1 MSTTVVLGAQWGDEG
16 KGKVTDFFASTA
28 DYVVRFQGGNNAGHT
43 IVVGEDKIALSLTP
57 SGVLYPSCTPV
68 IGSGCVVDLG
78 FLKQELEMLNKKNI
92 NTEKLVISPNAHLVM
107 PYHKLLDELIEESLG
122 ENKIGTT
129 KKGIGPCYADKIQ
142 RKGIRVQDLLDKNI
156 FVEKVKNNIEETN
169 LTLTKIYNQ
178 APLVAD
184 KIIEEFNDYIEM
196 VSSHVADTSL
206 LIANAINDNKT
217 ILFEGAQGTL
227 LDIDHGT
234 YPFVT
239 SSNTSSGNAATGSG
253 IGPKNLD
260 KIVGVTKAYISRVGS
275 GPFLTEQENEIGD
288 YLIEKGAEF
297 GVVTGR
303 RRRCGWLD
311 LISLKYS
318 VRVNSLTELFITKLD
333 VLSGLEELK
342 LCVGYENENEVIND
356 YPYDQNILNTA
367 EPVYEI
373 LDGWTEDITSVNKF
387 DDLPENAKKY
397 INAIEDFIEVPITFI
412 SVGPER
418 NQNIVITDDWKIP
431 IPRNWKNLEWSK

>member
-43 IVVGEDKIALSLTP
+43 IVVGENKIALSLTP
-57 SGVLYPSCTPV
+57 SGVLYPNCTPV
-68 IGSGCVVDLG
+68 IGSGCVVDIG

-92 NTEKLVISPNAHLVM
+92 NTDKLVISANAHVVM

-142 RKGIRVQDLLDKNI
+142 RKGIRIQDLLDETNFEIKVRKNI
-156 FVEKVKNNIEETN
+156 EDVN
-169 LTLTKIYNQ
+169 LTLTKIYDHP
-178 APLVAD
+178 PLVVD
-184 KIIEEFNDYIEM
+184 DILDEFSTYKDIVTN
-196 VSSHVADTSL
+196 HVADASL
-206 LIANAINDNKT
+206 LIANAIKNKKT

-239 SSNTSSGNAATGSG
+239 SSNTSSGNAAIGSG
-253 IGPKNLD
+253 VGPKNID
-260 KIVGVTKAYISRVGS
+260 RIVGVTKAYISRVGS
-275 GPFLTEQENEIGD
+275 GPFLTEQKNEIGD
-288 YLIEKGAEF
+288 FLIEKGAEF

-342 LCVGYENENEVIND
+342 LCVGYKDNDEVITD
-356 YPYDQNILNTA
+356 YPFNQNILNTA
-367 EPVYEI
+367 EPVYETF
-373 LDGWTEDITSVNKF
+373 DGWTDDISTVKSF
-387 DDLPENAKKY
+387 EDLPNNAQSY
-397 INAIEDFIEVPITFI
+397 IKAIEAFIEVPITFI

-418 NQNIVITDDWKIP
+418 TENIII
-431 IPRNWKNLEWSK
+431 

>member
-16 KGKVTDFFASTA
+16 KGKVTDFFASSA
-28 DYVVRFQGGNNAGHT
+28 DFVVRFQGGNNAGHT
-43 IVVGEDKIALSLTP
+43 IVVGDEKLALSLTP
-57 SGVLYPSCTPV
+57 SGVLYPDCVPV
-68 IGSGCVVDLG
+68 IGSGCVIDLG
-78 FLKQELEMLNKKNI
+78 FLKKELEMLNERNV
-92 NTEKLVISPNAHLVM
+92 NTEKLAISPNAHVVM

-142 RKGIRVQDLLDKNI
+142 RRGIRVQDLLNKDLFEK
-156 FVEKVKNNIEETN
+156 KVKANVEETN

-178 APLVAD
+178 PPLVAEE
-184 KIIEEFNDYIEM
+184 IINEFNDYKDI
-196 VSSHVADTSL
+196 VSNHVVDTSL
-206 LIANAINDNKT
+206 LIDNAIKDQKS

-239 SSNTSSGNAATGSG
+239 SSNTSSGNAAIGSG
-253 IGPKNLD
+253 VGPKNID
-260 KIVGVTKAYISRVGS
+260 RIVGVTKAYISRVGG
-275 GPFLTEQENEIGD
+275 GPFVTEQKNEIGD

-311 LISLKYS
+311 LVSLKYS
-318 VRVNSLTELFITKLD
+318 VRINSLTELFITKLD
-333 VLSGLEELK
+333 VLSGLEELQ
-342 LCVGYENENEVIND
+342 LCIGYNTENKVITD
-356 YPYDQNILNTA
+356 YPYELATLDSA
-367 EPVYEI
+367 EPVYETFG
-373 LDGWTEDITSVNKF
+373 GWSDDISSIKNYE
-387 DDLPENAKKY
+387 DLPENAKTYLK
-397 INAIEDFIEVPITFI
+397 AIEDFIEVPITFI

-418 NQNIVITDDWKIP
+418 TENIII
-431 IPRNWKNLEWSK
+431 

>member
-43 IVVGEDKIALSLTP
+43 IVVGEDKLALSLTP
-57 SGVLYPSCTPV
+57 SGVLYPECTPV
-68 IGSGCVVDLG
+68 IGSGCVIDLG
-78 FLKQELEMLNKKNI
+78 FLKQELEMLKEKNI
-92 NTEKLVISPNAHLVM
+92 NTEKLVISPNAHVIM

-142 RKGIRVQDLLDKNI
+142 RKGIRIQDLFNKNN
-156 FVEKVKNNIEETN
+156 FSEKVTKNIEEVN

-178 APLVAD
+178 PPLIAD
-184 KIIEEFNDYIEM
+184 EIINEFDAYVDT
-196 VSSHVADTSL
+196 VSEHVADTSL
-206 LIANAINDNKT
+206 LIANAIKNNKS

-239 SSNTSSGNAATGSG
+239 SSNTSSGNAAIGSG
-253 IGPKNLD
+253 VGPKNLD
-260 KIVGVTKAYISRVGS
+260 RIVGVTKAYISRVGS

-342 LCVGYENENEVIND
+342 LCVGYKNSNEVLTD

-367 EPVYEI
+367 EPIYET
-373 LDGWTEDITSVNKF
+373 LDGWTDDISSIKNF
-387 DDLPENAKKY
+387 EDLPKNAQIY
-397 INAIEDFIEVPITFI
+397 IKAIEDFIEVPITFI

-418 NQNIVITDDWKIP
+418 TENIII
-431 IPRNWKNLEWSK
+431 

>member
-16 KGKVTDFFASTA
+16 KGKVTDFFASSA
-28 DYVVRFQGGNNAGHT
+28 DLVVRFQGGNNAGHT

-57 SGVLYPSCTPV
+57 SGVLYPNCVPV

-78 FLKQELEMLNKKNI
+78 FLKKELKMLNEKNI
-92 NTEKLVISPNAHLVM
+92 STEKLALSANAHVIM
-107 PYHKLLDELIEESLG
+107 PYHKILDELIEESLG
-122 ENKIGTT
+122 DKKIGTT

-142 RKGIRVQDLLDKNI
+142 RYGIRVQDLLDDSV
-156 FVEKVKNNIEETN
+156 FAEKLNSNLNEKNN
-169 LTLTKIYNQ
+169 LLTKIYNHD
-178 APLVAD
+178 PLSAD
-184 KIIEEFNDYIEM
+184 EIIEEFSEYKEM
-196 VSSHVADTSL
+196 VQQHISDTSL
-206 LIANAINDNKT
+206 LVSNAIKENKS

-239 SSNTSSGNAATGSG
+239 SSNTSAANAATGSG
-253 IGPKNLD
+253 IGPLNLD
-260 KIVGVTKAYISRVGS
+260 RIVGVTKAYISRVGS
-275 GPFLTEQENEIGD
+275 GPFITEQENEIGD

-318 VRVNSLTELFITKLD
+318 VRVNSLSELFITKLD
-333 VLSGLEELK
+333 VLSGLEEIQLG
-342 LCVGYENENEVIND
+342 VGYKYNDEILTD
-356 YPYDQNILNTA
+356 YPYDQKVAYEA
-367 EPVYEI
+367 EPIYETMQ
-373 LDGWTEDITSVNKF
+373 GWDEDITGVDKF
-387 DDLPENAKKY
+387 EDLPSNAQKY
-397 INAIEDFIEVPITFI
+397 IKAIEDFIGVPITFI

-418 NQNIVITDDWKIP
+418 NQNIIISND
-431 IPRNWKNLEWSK
+431 

>member
-16 KGKVTDFFASTA
+16 KGKVTDFFASSA
-28 DYVVRFQGGNNAGHT
+28 DFVVRFQGGNNAGHT
-43 IVVGEDKIALSLTP
+43 IVVGDEKLALSLTP
-57 SGVLYPSCTPV
+57 SGVLYPDCVPV
-68 IGSGCVVDLG
+68 IGSGCVIDLG
-78 FLKQELEMLNKKNI
+78 FLKKELEMLNERNV
-92 NTEKLVISPNAHLVM
+92 NTEKLAISPNAHVVM

-142 RKGIRVQDLLDKNI
+142 RRGIRVQDLLNKDLFEK
-156 FVEKVKNNIEETN
+156 KVKANVEETN

-178 APLVAD
+178 PPLVAEE
-184 KIIEEFNDYIEM
+184 IINEFNDYKDM
-196 VSSHVADTSL
+196 VSNHVVDTSL
-206 LIANAINDNKT
+206 LIDNAIKDQKS

-239 SSNTSSGNAATGSG
+239 SSNTSSGNAAIGSG
-253 IGPKNLD
+253 VGPKNID
-260 KIVGVTKAYISRVGS
+260 RIVGVTKAYISRVGS
-275 GPFLTEQENEIGD
+275 GPFVTEQKNEIGD

-311 LISLKYS
+311 LVSLKYS

-333 VLSGLEELK
+333 VLSGLEELQ
-342 LCVGYENENEVIND
+342 LCIGYNTENKVITD
-356 YPYDQNILNTA
+356 YPYELTTLDST
-367 EPVYEI
+367 EPVYETFG
-373 LDGWTEDITSVNKF
+373 GWSDDISSIKNYE
-387 DDLPENAKKY
+387 DLPENAKTYLK
-397 INAIEDFIEVPITFI
+397 AIEDFIEVPITFI

-418 NQNIVITDDWKIP
+418 TENIII
-431 IPRNWKNLEWSK
+431 

>member
-16 KGKVTDFFASTA
+16 KGKVTDFFASSA
-28 DYVVRFQGGNNAGHT
+28 DFVVRFQGGNNAGHT
-43 IVVGEDKIALSLTP
+43 IVVGDEKLALSLTP
-57 SGVLYPSCTPV
+57 SGVLYPNCIPV
-68 IGSGCVVDLG
+68 IGSGCVIDLG
-78 FLKQELEMLNKKNI
+78 FLKEELEMLNERNV
-92 NTEKLVISPNAHLVM
+92 NTEKLAISPNAHVVM

-142 RKGIRVQDLLDKNI
+142 RRGIRVQDLLNQDLFEK
-156 FVEKVKNNIEETN
+156 KVKANIKETN
-169 LTLTKIYNQ
+169 LTLTKIYNKP
-178 APLVAD
+178 PLVAEE
-184 KIIEEFNDYIEM
+184 IINEFKSYTDM
-196 VSSHVADTSL
+196 VTNHITDTSL
-206 LIANAINDNKT
+206 LIDKAIKNGKS

-239 SSNTSSGNAATGSG
+239 SSNTSSGNAAVGSG
-253 IGPKNLD
+253 VGPKNID
-260 KIVGVTKAYISRVGS
+260 RIVGVTKAYISRVGS
-275 GPFLTEQENEIGD
+275 GPFVTEQKNEIGD

-333 VLSGLEELK
+333 VLSGLDELK
-342 LCVGYENENEVIND
+342 LCIGYNTENKVITD
-356 YPYDQNILNTA
+356 YPYELTTLESA
-367 EPVYEI
+367 EPVYKTF
-373 LDGWTEDITSVNKF
+373 DGWSDDISSVKNY
-387 DDLPENAKKY
+387 DDLPENAKTYLK
-397 INAIEDFIEVPITFI
+397 AIEDFIAVPITFI

-418 NQNIVITDDWKIP
+418 TENIII
-431 IPRNWKNLEWSK
+431 

>member
-43 IVVGEDKIALSLTP
+43 IVVGENKIALSLTP
-57 SGVLYPSCTPV
+57 SGVLYPNCTPV
-68 IGSGCVVDLG
+68 IGSGCVVDIR
-78 FLKQELEMLNKKNI
+78 FLKQELEMLNEKNI
-92 NTEKLVISPNAHLVM
+92 NTDKLVISANAHVVM

-142 RKGIRVQDLLDKNI
+142 RKGIRIQDLLDETNFEIKVRKNI
-156 FVEKVKNNIEETN
+156 EDVN
-169 LTLTKIYNQ
+169 LTLTKIYDHS
-178 APLVAD
+178 PLVVD
-184 KIIEEFNDYIEM
+184 DILDEFSTYKDIATN
-196 VSSHVADTSL
+196 HVADASL
-206 LIANAINDNKT
+206 LIANAIKNKQT

-239 SSNTSSGNAATGSG
+239 SSNTSSGNAAIGSG
-253 IGPKNLD
+253 VGPKNID
-260 KIVGVTKAYISRVGS
+260 RIVGVTKAYISRVGS
-275 GPFLTEQENEIGD
+275 GPFLTEQKNEIGD
-288 YLIEKGAEF
+288 FLIEKGAEF

-342 LCVGYENENEVIND
+342 LCVGYKDNDEVITD
-356 YPYDQNILNTA
+356 YPFNQNVLNTA
-367 EPVYEI
+367 EPVYETF
-373 LDGWTEDITSVNKF
+373 DGWTDDISTVKSF
-387 DDLPENAKKY
+387 EDLPNNAQSY
-397 INAIEDFIEVPITFI
+397 IKAIEAFIEVPITFI

-418 NQNIVITDDWKIP
+418 TENIII
-431 IPRNWKNLEWSK
+431 

>member
-1 MSTTVVLGAQWGDEG
+1 LSTTVVLGAQWGDEG

-28 DYVVRFQGGNNAGHT
+28 DFVVRFQGGNNAGHT

-57 SGVLYPSCTPV
+57 SGVLYPDCVPV
-68 IGSGCVVDLG
+68 IGSGCVIDLG
-78 FLKQELEMLNKKNI
+78 FLKQELKMLKEKNI
-92 NTEKLVISPNAHLVM
+92 DTEKLAISPNAHLIM

-122 ENKIGTT
+122 KNKIGTT

-142 RKGIRVQDLLDKNI
+142 RRGIRVQDLLDQEVFEK
-156 FVEKVKNNIEETN
+156 KVKSNIEETN
-169 LTLTKIYNQ
+169 LTLTKIYERP
-178 APLVAD
+178 PLVAEE
-184 KIIEEFNDYIEM
+184 IIEEFNGYKDI
-196 VSSHVADTSL
+196 VNNHIKDTSL
-206 LIANAINDNKT
+206 LIENAIKENKT

-239 SSNTSSGNAATGSG
+239 SSNTSAGNAATGSG
-253 IGPKNLD
+253 VGPKNID
-260 KIVGVTKAYISRVGS
+260 RIVGVTKAYISRVGS
-275 GPFLTEQENEIGD
+275 GPFITEQKNEIGD

-333 VLSGLEELK
+333 VLSGLEEIN
-342 LCVGYENENEVIND
+342 LCIGYKYENELFTD
-356 YPYDQNILNTA
+356 YPYKESIHYKA
-367 EPVYEI
+367 EPVYQAF
-373 LDGWTEDITSVNKF
+373 DGWTEDISSVKNF
-387 DDLPENAKKY
+387 EDLPKNAQTY
-397 INAIEDFIEVPITFI
+397 IKAIEDFIEVPITFI

-418 NQNIVITDDWKIP
+418 TENIII
-431 IPRNWKNLEWSK
+431 

>member
-1 MSTTVVLGAQWGDEG
+1 MTTTVVLGAQWGDEG
-16 KGKVTDFFASTA
+16 KGKVTDFFASSA

-43 IVVGEDKIALSLTP
+43 IVVGDEKLALSLTP
-57 SGVLYPSCTPV
+57 SGVLYPDCVPV
-68 IGSGCVVDLG
+68 IGSGCVIDLG
-78 FLKQELEMLNKKNI
+78 FLKEELEMLNSKNVSTKK
-92 NTEKLVISPNAHLVM
+92 LAISANAHVIM

-122 ENKIGTT
+122 DKKIGTT

-142 RKGIRVQDLLDKNI
+142 RSGIRIQDLLDDEV
-156 FVEKVKNNIEETN
+156 FAEKVKINIEEKN
-169 LTLTKIYNQ
+169 QLLTKIYGRD
-178 APLVAD
+178 ALDPYE
-184 KIIEEFNDYIEM
+184 IINEFKAYKEIINNHIK
-196 VSSHVADTSL
+196 DTSL
-206 LIANAINDNKT
+206 MISNAIKQNKN

-239 SSNTSSGNAATGSG
+239 SSNTSSANAAIGSG
-253 IGPKNLD
+253 VGPLNLN

-275 GPFLTEQENEIGD
+275 GPFITEQKNDIGD

-333 VLSGLEELK
+333 VLSGLDEIK
-342 LCVGYENENEVIND
+342 LGVGYKNGDEVITD
-356 YPYDQNILNTA
+356 YPYQQDIFYNA
-367 EPVYEI
+367 EPVYETFE
-373 LDGWTEDITSVNKF
+373 GWSEDITSIKNF
-387 DDLPENAKKY
+387 DALPENAKKY
-397 INAIEDFIEVPITFI
+397 INAIEKFIEIPITFI

-418 NQNIVITDDWKIP
+418 NQNIVINND
-431 IPRNWKNLEWSK
+431 

>member
-1 MSTTVVLGAQWGDEG
+1 MTTTVVLGAQWGDEG
-16 KGKVTDFFASTA
+16 KGKVTDFFASSA

-43 IVVGEDKIALSLTP
+43 IVVGDEKLALSLTP
-57 SGVLYPSCTPV
+57 SGVLSPDCVPV
-68 IGSGCVVDLG
+68 IGSGCVIDLG
-78 FLKQELEMLNKKNI
+78 FLKEELEMLNSKNVSTKK
-92 NTEKLVISPNAHLVM
+92 LAISANAHVIM

-122 ENKIGTT
+122 DKKIGTT

-142 RKGIRVQDLLDKNI
+142 RSGIRIQDLLDDEV
-156 FVEKVKNNIEETN
+156 FAEKVKINIEEKN
-169 LTLTKIYNQ
+169 QLLTKIYGRD
-178 APLVAD
+178 ALDPYE
-184 KIIEEFNDYIEM
+184 IINEFKAYKEIINNHIK
-196 VSSHVADTSL
+196 DTSL
-206 LIANAINDNKT
+206 MISNAIKQDKN

-239 SSNTSSGNAATGSG
+239 SSNTSSANAAIGSG
-253 IGPKNLD
+253 VGPLNLN

-275 GPFLTEQENEIGD
+275 GPFITEQKNDIGD

-333 VLSGLEELK
+333 VLSGLEEIK
-342 LCVGYENENEVIND
+342 LGVGYKNGDEVITD
-356 YPYDQNILNTA
+356 YPYQQDVFYNA
-367 EPVYEI
+367 EPVYETFE
-373 LDGWTEDITSVNKF
+373 GWSEDITSVKNF
-387 DDLPENAKKY
+387 DALPENAKKY
-397 INAIEDFIEVPITFI
+397 INAIEKFIEIPITFI

-418 NQNIVITDDWKIP
+418 NQNIVINND
-431 IPRNWKNLEWSK
+431 

>member
-16 KGKVTDFFASTA
+16 KGKVTDFFASSA
-28 DYVVRFQGGNNAGHT
+28 DLVVRFQGGNNAGHT

-57 SGVLYPSCTPV
+57 SGVLYPNCIPV

-78 FLKQELEMLNKKNI
+78 FLKKELEMLNEKNI
-92 NTEKLVISPNAHLVM
+92 STKNLALSANAHVIM
-107 PYHKLLDELIEESLG
+107 PYHKILDELIEESLG
-122 ENKIGTT
+122 DKKIGTT

-142 RKGIRVQDLLDKNI
+142 RYGIRVQDLLDDSVFAEKLNSNLDEKN
-156 FVEKVKNNIEETN
+156 K
-169 LTLTKIYNQ
+169 LLTKIYNHE
-178 APLVAD
+178 PLSPD
-184 KIIEEFNDYIEM
+184 EIIEEFSEYKEM
-196 VSSHVADTSL
+196 VQQHISDTSL
-206 LIANAINDNKT
+206 LVSNAIKENKS

-239 SSNTSSGNAATGSG
+239 SSNTSAANAATGSG
-253 IGPKNLD
+253 IGPLNLNRV
-260 KIVGVTKAYISRVGS
+260 VGVTKAYISRVGS
-275 GPFLTEQENEIGD
+275 GPFITEQENEIGD

-318 VRVNSLTELFITKLD
+318 VRVNSLSELFITKLD
-333 VLSGLEELK
+333 VLSGLEEIQLG
-342 LCVGYENENEVIND
+342 VGYKYNDEILTD
-356 YPYDQNILNTA
+356 YPYDQKVAYEA
-367 EPVYEI
+367 EPIYETMQ
-373 LDGWTEDITSVNKF
+373 GWDEDITSIDKF
-387 DDLPENAKKY
+387 EDLPSNAQKY
-397 INAIEDFIEVPITFI
+397 IKAIEDFIGVPITFI

-418 NQNIVITDDWKIP
+418 NQNIIISND
-431 IPRNWKNLEWSK
+431 

>member
-1 MSTTVVLGAQWGDEG
+1 LSTTVVLGAQWGDEG

-43 IVVGEDKIALSLTP
+43 IVVGQDKIALSLTP

-206 LIANAINDNKT
+206 LIANAIKDNKT

-418 NQNIVITDDWKIP
+418 NQNIVITDD
-431 IPRNWKNLEWSK
+431 

>member
-43 IVVGEDKIALSLTP
+43 IVVGENKIALSLTP
-57 SGVLYPSCTPV
+57 SGVLYPNCTPV
-68 IGSGCVVDLG
+68 IGSGCVVDVG
-78 FLKQELEMLNKKNI
+78 FLKQELEMLNEKNI
-92 NTEKLVISPNAHLVM
+92 NTDKLVISANAHVVM

-142 RKGIRVQDLLDKNI
+142 RKGIRIQDLLDETNFEIKVRKNI
-156 FVEKVKNNIEETN
+156 EDVN
-169 LTLTKIYNQ
+169 LTLTKIYDHS
-178 APLVAD
+178 PLVVD
-184 KIIEEFNDYIEM
+184 DILDEFSTYKDIVTN
-196 VSSHVADTSL
+196 HVADTSL
-206 LIANAINDNKT
+206 LIANAIKNKKT

-239 SSNTSSGNAATGSG
+239 SSNTSSGNAAIGSG
-253 IGPKNLD
+253 VGPKNID
-260 KIVGVTKAYISRVGS
+260 RIVGVTKAYISRVGS
-275 GPFLTEQENEIGD
+275 GPFLTEQKNEIGD
-288 YLIEKGAEF
+288 FLIEKGAEF

-342 LCVGYENENEVIND
+342 LCVGYKYNDEVITD
-356 YPYDQNILNTA
+356 YPFNQNVLNTA
-367 EPVYEI
+367 EPVYETF
-373 LDGWTEDITSVNKF
+373 DGWTDDISTVKSF
-387 DDLPENAKKY
+387 EDLPNNAQSY
-397 INAIEDFIEVPITFI
+397 IKAIEAFIEVPITFI

-418 NQNIVITDDWKIP
+418 TENIII
-431 IPRNWKNLEWSK
+431 

>member
-43 IVVGEDKIALSLTP
+43 IVVGKDKLALSLTP
-57 SGVLYPSCTPV
+57 SGVLYPECTPV
-68 IGSGCVVDLG
+68 IGSGCVIDLG
-78 FLKQELEMLNKKNI
+78 FLKQELEMLKEKNI
-92 NTEKLVISPNAHLVM
+92 STEKLVISPNAHVIM

-142 RKGIRVQDLLDKNI
+142 RKGIRVQDLLDKNN
-156 FVEKVKNNIEETN
+156 FSEKVKKNIEEVN

-178 APLVAD
+178 PPLIAEE
-184 KIIEEFNDYIEM
+184 IINEFDAYVDT
-196 VSSHVADTSL
+196 VSEHVADTSL
-206 LIANAINDNKT
+206 LIANAIKNNKS

-239 SSNTSSGNAATGSG
+239 SSNTSSGNAAIGSG
-253 IGPKNLD
+253 VGPKNLD
-260 KIVGVTKAYISRVGS
+260 RIVGVTKAYISRVGS

-342 LCVGYENENEVIND
+342 LCVGYKNSKEVLTD

-367 EPVYEI
+367 EPIYET
-373 LDGWTEDITSVNKF
+373 LDGWTDDISSIKNF
-387 DDLPENAKKY
+387 EDLPKNAQIY
-397 INAIEDFIEVPITFI
+397 IKAIEDFIEVPITFI

-418 NQNIVITDDWKIP
+418 TENIII
-431 IPRNWKNLEWSK
+431 

>member
-1 MSTTVVLGAQWGDEG
+1 MTTTVVLGAQWGDEG

-28 DYVVRFQGGNNAGHT
+28 DFVVRFQGGNNAGHT
-43 IVVGEDKIALSLTP
+43 IVVGEDQIALSLTP
-57 SGVLYPSCTPV
+57 SGVLYPDCVPV
-68 IGSGCVVDLG
+68 IGSGCVIDLG
-78 FLKQELEMLNKKNI
+78 FLKQELKMLKEKNI
-92 NTEKLVISPNAHLVM
+92 DTEKLAISPNAHLIM

-122 ENKIGTT
+122 KNKIGTT

-142 RKGIRVQDLLDKNI
+142 RRGIRVQDLLDQEVFEK
-156 FVEKVKNNIEETN
+156 KVKSNIEETN
-169 LTLTKIYNQ
+169 LTLTKIYERP
-178 APLVAD
+178 PLVAEE
-184 KIIEEFNDYIEM
+184 IIEEFNGYKDI
-196 VSSHVADTSL
+196 VNNHIKDTSL
-206 LIANAINDNKT
+206 LIENAIKENKT

-239 SSNTSSGNAATGSG
+239 SSNTSAGNAATGSG
-253 IGPKNLD
+253 VGPKNID
-260 KIVGVTKAYISRVGS
+260 RIVGVTKAYISRVGS
-275 GPFLTEQENEIGD
+275 GPFITEQKNEIGD

-333 VLSGLEELK
+333 VLSGLEEIN
-342 LCVGYENENEVIND
+342 LCIGYKYENELFTD
-356 YPYDQNILNTA
+356 YPYKESIHYKA
-367 EPVYEI
+367 EPVYQAF
-373 LDGWTEDITSVNKF
+373 DGWTEDISSVKNF
-387 DDLPENAKKY
+387 EDLPKNAQTY
-397 INAIEDFIEVPITFI
+397 IKAIEDFIEVPITFI

-418 NQNIVITDDWKIP
+418 TENIVI
-431 IPRNWKNLEWSK
+431 

>member
-43 IVVGEDKIALSLTP
+43 IVVGQDKIALSLTP

-156 FVEKVKNNIEETN
+156 FAQKVKNNIEETN

-184 KIIEEFNDYIEM
+184 EIIKEFNDYIEM
-196 VSSHVADTSL
+196 VSNHVADTSL
-206 LIANAINDNKT
+206 LIANAIKDNKT

-318 VRVNSLTELFITKLD
+318 VRINSLTELFITKLD

-342 LCVGYENENEVIND
+342 LCVGYESENGVTTD

-373 LDGWTEDITSVNKF
+373 LDGWTEDITSVKKF

-418 NQNIVITDDWKIP
+418 NQNIVITDD
-431 IPRNWKNLEWSK
+431 

>member
-16 KGKVTDFFASTA
+16 KGKVTDFFASSA
-28 DYVVRFQGGNNAGHT
+28 DLVVRFQGGNNAGHT

-57 SGVLYPSCTPV
+57 SGVLYPNCVPV

-78 FLKQELEMLNKKNI
+78 FLKKELEMLNEKNI
-92 NTEKLVISPNAHLVM
+92 STKNLALSANAHVIM
-107 PYHKLLDELIEESLG
+107 PYHKILDELIEESLG
-122 ENKIGTT
+122 DKKIGTT

-142 RKGIRVQDLLDKNI
+142 RYGIRVQDLLDDSV
-156 FVEKVKNNIEETN
+156 FAEKLNSNLNEKNN
-169 LTLTKIYNQ
+169 LLTKIYNHD
-178 APLVAD
+178 PLSAD
-184 KIIEEFNDYIEM
+184 EIIEEFSDYKEM
-196 VSSHVADTSL
+196 VQQHISDTSL
-206 LIANAINDNKT
+206 LVSNAIKENKS

-239 SSNTSSGNAATGSG
+239 SSNTSAANAATGSG
-253 IGPKNLD
+253 IGPLNLD
-260 KIVGVTKAYISRVGS
+260 RVVGVTKAYISRVGS
-275 GPFLTEQENEIGD
+275 GPFITEQENEIGD

-318 VRVNSLTELFITKLD
+318 VRVNSLSELFITKLD
-333 VLSGLEELK
+333 VLSGLEEIQLG
-342 LCVGYENENEVIND
+342 VGYKYNDEILTD
-356 YPYDQNILNTA
+356 YPYDQKVAYEA
-367 EPVYEI
+367 EPIYETMQ
-373 LDGWTEDITSVNKF
+373 GWDEDITSVDKF
-387 DDLPENAKKY
+387 EDLPSNAQKY
-397 INAIEDFIEVPITFI
+397 IKAIEDFIGVPITFI

-418 NQNIVITDDWKIP
+418 NQNIIISND
-431 IPRNWKNLEWSK
+431 

>member
-43 IVVGEDKIALSLTP
+43 IVVGENKIALSLTP
-57 SGVLYPSCTPV
+57 SGVLYPNCTPV
-68 IGSGCVVDLG
+68 IGSGCVVDIG
-78 FLKQELEMLNKKNI
+78 FLKQELEMLNEKNI
-92 NTEKLVISPNAHLVM
+92 NTDKLVISANAHVVM

-142 RKGIRVQDLLDKNI
+142 RKGIRIQDLLDETNFEIKVRKNI
-156 FVEKVKNNIEETN
+156 EDVN
-169 LTLTKIYNQ
+169 LTLTKIYDHP
-178 APLVAD
+178 PLAVD
-184 KIIEEFNDYIEM
+184 DILDEFSTYKDIVTN
-196 VSSHVADTSL
+196 HVADASL
-206 LIANAINDNKT
+206 LIANAIKNKKT

-239 SSNTSSGNAATGSG
+239 SSNTSSGNAAIGSG
-253 IGPKNLD
+253 VGPKNID
-260 KIVGVTKAYISRVGS
+260 RIVGVTKAYISRVGS
-275 GPFLTEQENEIGD
+275 GPFLTEQKNEIGD
-288 YLIEKGAEF
+288 FLIEKGAEF

-342 LCVGYENENEVIND
+342 LCVGYKDNDEVITD
-356 YPYDQNILNTA
+356 YPFNQNVLNTA
-367 EPVYEI
+367 EPVYETF
-373 LDGWTEDITSVNKF
+373 DGWTDDISTVKSF
-387 DDLPENAKKY
+387 EDLPNNAQSY
-397 INAIEDFIEVPITFI
+397 IKAIEAFIEVPITFI

-418 NQNIVITDDWKIP
+418 TENIII
-431 IPRNWKNLEWSK
+431 

>member
-43 IVVGEDKIALSLTP
+43 IVVGENKIALSLTP
-57 SGVLYPSCTPV
+57 SGVLYPNCTPV
-68 IGSGCVVDLG
+68 IGSGCVIDLG
-78 FLKQELEMLNKKNI
+78 FLKQELEMLNEKNI
-92 NTEKLVISPNAHLVM
+92 NTDKLVISANAHVIM
-107 PYHKLLDELIEESLG
+107 PYHKLLDELIEENLG
-122 ENKIGTT
+122 KNKIGTT
-129 KKGIGPCYADKIQ
+129 KKGIGPCYTDKIQ
-142 RKGIRVQDLLDKNI
+142 RKGIRIQDLLHEEDFEKKVRKN
-156 FVEKVKNNIEETN
+156 VEDVN

-178 APLVAD
+178 TPLIADEIIDEFGSYKDIVA
-184 KIIEEFNDYIEM
+184 N
-196 VSSHVADTSL
+196 HVADTSL
-206 LIANAINDNKT
+206 LISNAIKNKKI

-239 SSNTSSGNAATGSG
+239 SSNTSSGNAAIGSG

-275 GPFLTEQENEIGD
+275 GPFLTEQKNEIGD
-288 YLIEKGAEF
+288 FLIEKGAEF

-333 VLSGLEELK
+333 VLSGLEELN
-342 LCVGYENENEVIND
+342 LCVGYKNNNEVITD
-356 YPYDQNILNTA
+356 YPFDQNILNTA
-367 EPVYEI
+367 EPIYQTF
-373 LDGWTEDITSVNKF
+373 DGWTDDISTVKSF
-387 DDLPENAKKY
+387 EDLPDNAQSY
-397 INAIEDFIEVPITFI
+397 IKAIEDFIEVPITFI

-418 NQNIVITDDWKIP
+418 TENIII
-431 IPRNWKNLEWSK
+431 

>member
-1 MSTTVVLGAQWGDEG
+1 MTTTVVLGAQWGDEG
-16 KGKVTDFFASTA
+16 KGKVTDFFASSA

-43 IVVGEDKIALSLTP
+43 IVVGDEKLALSLTP
-57 SGVLYPSCTPV
+57 SGVLYPDCVPV
-68 IGSGCVVDLG
+68 IGSGCVIDLG
-78 FLKQELEMLNKKNI
+78 FLKGELEMLNSKNVSTKK
-92 NTEKLVISPNAHLVM
+92 LAISANAHVIM

-122 ENKIGTT
+122 DKKIGTT

-142 RKGIRVQDLLDKNI
+142 RSGIRIQDLLDDEV
-156 FVEKVKNNIEETN
+156 FAEKVKINIEEKN
-169 LTLTKIYNQ
+169 QLLTKIYGRD
-178 APLVAD
+178 ALDPYE
-184 KIIEEFNDYIEM
+184 IINEFKAYKEIINNHIK
-196 VSSHVADTSL
+196 DTSL
-206 LIANAINDNKT
+206 MISNAIKQDKN

-239 SSNTSSGNAATGSG
+239 SSNTSSANAAIGSG
-253 IGPKNLD
+253 VGPLNLN

-275 GPFLTEQENEIGD
+275 GPFITEQKNDIGD

-333 VLSGLEELK
+333 VLSGLDEIK
-342 LCVGYENENEVIND
+342 LGVGYKNGDEVITD
-356 YPYDQNILNTA
+356 YPYQQDVFYNA
-367 EPVYEI
+367 EPVYETFE
-373 LDGWTEDITSVNKF
+373 GWSEDITSVKNF
-387 DDLPENAKKY
+387 DALPENAKKY
-397 INAIEDFIEVPITFI
+397 INAIEKFIEIPITFV

-418 NQNIVITDDWKIP
+418 NQNIVINND
-431 IPRNWKNLEWSK
+431 

>member
-16 KGKVTDFFASTA
+16 KGKVTDFFASSA
-28 DYVVRFQGGNNAGHT
+28 DLVVRFQGGNNAGHT

-57 SGVLYPSCTPV
+57 SGVLYPNCIPV

-78 FLKQELEMLNKKNI
+78 FLKKELEMLNEKNI
-92 NTEKLVISPNAHLVM
+92 STKNLALSANAHVIM
-107 PYHKLLDELIEESLG
+107 PYHKILDELIEESLG
-122 ENKIGTT
+122 DKKIGTT

-142 RKGIRVQDLLDKNI
+142 RYGIRVQDLLDDSVFAEKLNSNLDEKN
-156 FVEKVKNNIEETN
+156 K
-169 LTLTKIYNQ
+169 LLTKIYNHE
-178 APLVAD
+178 PLSAD
-184 KIIEEFNDYIEM
+184 EIIKEFSEYKEM
-196 VSSHVADTSL
+196 VQQHISDTSL
-206 LIANAINDNKT
+206 LVSNAIKENKS

-239 SSNTSSGNAATGSG
+239 SSNTSAANAATGSG
-253 IGPKNLD
+253 IGPLNLNRV
-260 KIVGVTKAYISRVGS
+260 VGVTKAYISRVGS
-275 GPFLTEQENEIGD
+275 GPFITEQENEIGD

-318 VRVNSLTELFITKLD
+318 VRVNSLSELFITKLD
-333 VLSGLEELK
+333 VLSGLEEIQLG
-342 LCVGYENENEVIND
+342 VGYKYNDEILTD
-356 YPYDQNILNTA
+356 YPYDQKVAYEA
-367 EPVYEI
+367 EPIYETMQ
-373 LDGWTEDITSVNKF
+373 GWDEDITSIDKF
-387 DDLPENAKKY
+387 EDLPSNAQKY
-397 INAIEDFIEVPITFI
+397 IKAIEDFIGVPITFI

-418 NQNIVITDDWKIP
+418 NQNIIISND
-431 IPRNWKNLEWSK
+431 

>member
-43 IVVGEDKIALSLTP
+43 IVVGEDKLALSLTP
-57 SGVLYPSCTPV
+57 SGVLYPGCTPV
-68 IGSGCVVDLG
+68 IGSGCVIDLG
-78 FLKQELEMLNKKNI
+78 FLKQELEMLEEKGVS
-92 NTEKLVISPNAHLVM
+92 TEKLVISPNAHLIM
-107 PYHKLLDELIEESLG
+107 PYHKLLDELIEEKLG
-122 ENKIGTT
+122 KNKIGTT

-142 RKGIRVQDLLDKNI
+142 RKGIRVQDLLDKNN
-156 FVEKVKNNIEETN
+156 FSEKVKRNIKEVN

-178 APLVAD
+178 PPLVAD
-184 KIIEEFNDYIEM
+184 EIVDEFDTYFDI
-196 VSSHVADTSL
+196 VSDHIADTSL
-206 LIANAINDNKT
+206 LIANAIKNNKS

-239 SSNTSSGNAATGSG
+239 SSNTSSGNAAIGSG
-253 IGPKNLD
+253 VGPKNLD
-260 KIVGVTKAYISRVGS
+260 RIVGVTKAYISRVGS

-318 VRVNSLTELFITKLD
+318 IRVNSLTELFITKLD

-342 LCVGYENENEVIND
+342 LCVGYKNSNEVLTE

-367 EPVYEI
+367 EPVYET
-373 LDGWTEDITSVNKF
+373 LDGWTDDISTIKNF
-387 DDLPENAKKY
+387 EDLPKNAQIY
-397 INAIEDFIEVPITFI
+397 IKAIEDFIEVPITFI

-418 NQNIVITDDWKIP
+418 TENIII
-431 IPRNWKNLEWSK
+431 

>member
-1 MSTTVVLGAQWGDEG
+1 LSTTVVLGAQWGDEG
-16 KGKVTDFFASTA
+16 KGKVTDFFASSA
-28 DYVVRFQGGNNAGHT
+28 DFVVRFQGGNNAGHT
-43 IVVGEDKIALSLTP
+43 IVVGDEKLALSLTP
-57 SGVLYPSCTPV
+57 SGVLYPNCVPV
-68 IGSGCVVDLG
+68 IGSGCVIDLG
-78 FLKQELEMLNKKNI
+78 FLKEELQMLNDKNV
-92 NTEKLVISPNAHLVM
+92 NTEKLAISPNAHVVM

-142 RKGIRVQDLLDKNI
+142 RRGIRVQDLLNQDLFEK
-156 FVEKVKNNIEETN
+156 KVKANVEETN

-178 APLVAD
+178 PPLVAEE
-184 KIIEEFNDYIEM
+184 IINEFNDYKDI
-196 VSSHVADTSL
+196 VSNHVVDTSL
-206 LIANAINDNKT
+206 LIDNAIKDQKS

-239 SSNTSSGNAATGSG
+239 SSNTSSGNAAIGSG
-253 IGPKNLD
+253 VGPKNID
-260 KIVGVTKAYISRVGS
+260 RIVGVTKAYISRVGS
-275 GPFLTEQENEIGD
+275 GPFVTEQKNEIGD

-311 LISLKYS
+311 LVSLKYS

-333 VLSGLEELK
+333 VLSGLEELQ
-342 LCVGYENENEVIND
+342 LCIGYNTENKVITD
-356 YPYDQNILNTA
+356 YPYDLTTLDSA
-367 EPVYEI
+367 EPVYETFG
-373 LDGWTEDITSVNKF
+373 GWSNDISSIKNYE
-387 DDLPENAKKY
+387 DLPENAKTYLK
-397 INAIEDFIEVPITFI
+397 AIEDFIEVPITFI

-418 NQNIVITDDWKIP
+418 TENIII
-431 IPRNWKNLEWSK
+431 

>member
-1 MSTTVVLGAQWGDEG
+1 LSTTVVLGAQWGDEG

-43 IVVGEDKIALSLTP
+43 IVVGENKIALSLTP
-57 SGVLYPSCTPV
+57 SGVLYPDCTPV
-68 IGSGCVVDLG
+68 IGSGCVVDIG
-78 FLKQELEMLNKKNI
+78 FLKQELEMLNEKNI
-92 NTEKLVISPNAHLVM
+92 NTDKLVISANAHVVM

-142 RKGIRVQDLLDKNI
+142 RKGIRIQDLLDETNFEIKVRKNI
-156 FVEKVKNNIEETN
+156 EDVN
-169 LTLTKIYNQ
+169 LTLTKIYDHS
-178 APLVAD
+178 PLVVD
-184 KIIEEFNDYIEM
+184 DILDEFSTYKDIVTN
-196 VSSHVADTSL
+196 HVADASL
-206 LIANAINDNKT
+206 LIANAIKNKKT

-239 SSNTSSGNAATGSG
+239 SSNTSSGNAAIGSG
-253 IGPKNLD
+253 VGPKNID

-275 GPFLTEQENEIGD
+275 GPFLTEQKNEIGD
-288 YLIEKGAEF
+288 FLIEKGAEF

-342 LCVGYENENEVIND
+342 LCVGYKDNDEVITD
-356 YPYDQNILNTA
+356 YPFNQNVLNSA
-367 EPVYEI
+367 EPVYETF
-373 LDGWTEDITSVNKF
+373 DGWTDDISTVKSF
-387 DDLPENAKKY
+387 EDLPNNAQSY
-397 INAIEDFIEVPITFI
+397 IKAIEAFIEVPITFI

-418 NQNIVITDDWKIP
+418 TENIII
-431 IPRNWKNLEWSK
+431 

>member
-43 IVVGEDKIALSLTP
+43 IVVGENKIALSLTP
-57 SGVLYPSCTPV
+57 SGVLYPNCTPV
-68 IGSGCVVDLG
+68 IGSGCVVDIG
-78 FLKQELEMLNKKNI
+78 FLKQELEMLNEKNI
-92 NTEKLVISPNAHLVM
+92 NTDNLVISANAHVVM

-142 RKGIRVQDLLDKNI
+142 RKGIRIQDLLDETNFEIKVRKNI
-156 FVEKVKNNIEETN
+156 EDVN
-169 LTLTKIYNQ
+169 LTLTRIYDHS
-178 APLVAD
+178 PLVVD
-184 KIIEEFNDYIEM
+184 DILDEFSTYRDIVTN
-196 VSSHVADTSL
+196 HVADASL
-206 LIANAINDNKT
+206 LIANAIKNKKT

-239 SSNTSSGNAATGSG
+239 SSNTSSGNAAIGSG
-253 IGPKNLD
+253 VGPKNID
-260 KIVGVTKAYISRVGS
+260 RIVGVTKAYISRVGS
-275 GPFLTEQENEIGD
+275 GPFLTEQNNKIGD
-288 YLIEKGAEF
+288 FLIEKGAEF

-342 LCVGYENENEVIND
+342 LCVGYKDNDEVITD
-356 YPYDQNILNTA
+356 YPFNQNVLNSA
-367 EPVYEI
+367 EPVYETF
-373 LDGWTEDITSVNKF
+373 DGWTDDISTVKSFK
-387 DDLPENAKKY
+387 DLPNNAQSY
-397 INAIEDFIEVPITFI
+397 IKAIEAFIEVPITFI

-418 NQNIVITDDWKIP
+418 TENIII
-431 IPRNWKNLEWSK
+431 

>member
-43 IVVGEDKIALSLTP
+43 IVVGENKIALSLTP
-57 SGVLYPSCTPV
+57 SGVLYPNCTPV
-68 IGSGCVVDLG
+68 IGSGCVIDLG
-78 FLKQELEMLNKKNI
+78 FLKQELEMLNEKNI
-92 NTEKLVISPNAHLVM
+92 NTDKLVISANAHVIM
-107 PYHKLLDELIEESLG
+107 PYHKLLDELIEENLG

-129 KKGIGPCYADKIQ
+129 KKGIGPCYTDKIQ
-142 RKGIRVQDLLDKNI
+142 RKGIRIQDLLHEKDFEKKVRKN
-156 FVEKVKNNIEETN
+156 VEDVN

-178 APLVAD
+178 APLIADEIIDEFGSYKDIVA
-184 KIIEEFNDYIEM
+184 N
-196 VSSHVADTSL
+196 HVADTSL
-206 LIANAINDNKT
+206 LISNAIKNKKT

-239 SSNTSSGNAATGSG
+239 SSNTSSGNAAIGSG

-275 GPFLTEQENEIGD
+275 GPFLTEQKNEIGD
-288 YLIEKGAEF
+288 FLIEKGAEF

-333 VLSGLEELK
+333 VLSGLEELN
-342 LCVGYENENEVIND
+342 LCVGYKNNNEVITD
-356 YPYDQNILNTA
+356 YPFDQNILNTA
-367 EPVYEI
+367 EPIYQTF
-373 LDGWTEDITSVNKF
+373 DGWTDDISTVKSF
-387 DDLPENAKKY
+387 EDLPDNAQSY
-397 INAIEDFIEVPITFI
+397 IKAIEDFIEVPITFI

-418 NQNIVITDDWKIP
+418 TENIIV
-431 IPRNWKNLEWSK
+431 

>member
-1 MSTTVVLGAQWGDEG
+1 MTTTVVLGAQWGDEG
-16 KGKVTDFFASTA
+16 KGKVTDFFASSA

-43 IVVGEDKIALSLTP
+43 IVVGDEKLALSLTP
-57 SGVLYPSCTPV
+57 SGVLYPDCVPV
-68 IGSGCVVDLG
+68 IGSGCVIDLG
-78 FLKQELEMLNKKNI
+78 FLKEELEMLNSKNVSTKK
-92 NTEKLVISPNAHLVM
+92 LAISANAHVIM

-122 ENKIGTT
+122 DKKIGTT

-142 RKGIRVQDLLDKNI
+142 RSGIRIQDLLDDEV
-156 FVEKVKNNIEETN
+156 FAEKVKINIEEKN
-169 LTLTKIYNQ
+169 QLLTKIYGRD
-178 APLVAD
+178 ALDPYE
-184 KIIEEFNDYIEM
+184 IINEFKAYKEIINNHIK
-196 VSSHVADTSL
+196 DTSL
-206 LIANAINDNKT
+206 MISNAIKQDKN

-239 SSNTSSGNAATGSG
+239 SSNTSSANAAIGSG
-253 IGPKNLD
+253 VGPLNLN

-275 GPFLTEQENEIGD
+275 GPFITEQKNDIGD

-333 VLSGLEELK
+333 VLSGLDEIK
-342 LCVGYENENEVIND
+342 LGVGYKNGDEVITD
-356 YPYDQNILNTA
+356 YPYQQDVFYNA
-367 EPVYEI
+367 EPVYETFE
-373 LDGWTEDITSVNKF
+373 GWSEDITSIKNF
-387 DDLPENAKKY
+387 DALPENAKKY
-397 INAIEDFIEVPITFI
+397 INAIEKFIEIPITFI

-418 NQNIVITDDWKIP
+418 NQNIVINND
-431 IPRNWKNLEWSK
+431 

>member
-1 MSTTVVLGAQWGDEG
+1 LSTTVVLGAQWGDEG

-43 IVVGEDKIALSLTP
+43 IVVGENKIALSLTP
-57 SGVLYPSCTPV
+57 SGVLYPDCTPV
-68 IGSGCVVDLG
+68 IGSGCVVDIG
-78 FLKQELEMLNKKNI
+78 FLKQELEMLNEKNI
-92 NTEKLVISPNAHLVM
+92 NTDKLVISANAHVVM

-142 RKGIRVQDLLDKNI
+142 RKGIRIHDLLDETNFEIKVRKN
-156 FVEKVKNNIEETN
+156 VEDVN
-169 LTLTKIYNQ
+169 LTLTKIYDHS
-178 APLVAD
+178 PLVAD
-184 KIIEEFNDYIEM
+184 DIIDEFSNYKEIVTDHI
-196 VSSHVADTSL
+196 ADTSL
-206 LIANAINDNKT
+206 LIANAIKNKKT

-239 SSNTSSGNAATGSG
+239 SSNTSSGNAAIGSG
-253 IGPKNLD
+253 VGPKNID

-275 GPFLTEQENEIGD
+275 GPFLTEQKNEIGD
-288 YLIEKGAEF
+288 FLIEKGAEF

-342 LCVGYENENEVIND
+342 LCVGYKDNDEVITD
-356 YPYDQNILNTA
+356 YPFNQNVLNTA
-367 EPVYEI
+367 EPVYETF
-373 LDGWTEDITSVNKF
+373 DGWTDDISTVKSF
-387 DDLPENAKKY
+387 EDLPNNAQSY
-397 INAIEDFIEVPITFI
+397 IKAIEAFIEVPITFI

-418 NQNIVITDDWKIP
+418 TENIII
-431 IPRNWKNLEWSK
+431 

>member
-16 KGKVTDFFASTA
+16 KGKVTDFFASSA
-28 DYVVRFQGGNNAGHT
+28 DLVVRFQGGNNAGHT

-57 SGVLYPSCTPV
+57 SGVLYPNCVPV

-78 FLKQELEMLNKKNI
+78 FLKKELKMLNEKNI
-92 NTEKLVISPNAHLVM
+92 STEKLALSANAHVIM
-107 PYHKLLDELIEESLG
+107 PYHKILDELIEESLG
-122 ENKIGTT
+122 DKKIGTT

-142 RKGIRVQDLLDKNI
+142 RYGIRVQDLLDDTV
-156 FVEKVKNNIEETN
+156 FAEKLNSNLNEKNN
-169 LTLTKIYNQ
+169 LLTKIYNHD
-178 APLVAD
+178 PLSAD
-184 KIIEEFNDYIEM
+184 EIIEEFSEYKEM
-196 VSSHVADTSL
+196 VQQHISDTSL
-206 LIANAINDNKT
+206 LVSNAIKENKS

-239 SSNTSSGNAATGSG
+239 SSNTSAANAATGSG
-253 IGPKNLD
+253 IGPLNLD
-260 KIVGVTKAYISRVGS
+260 RVVGVTKAYISRVGS
-275 GPFLTEQENEIGD
+275 GPFITEQENEIGD

-318 VRVNSLTELFITKLD
+318 VRVNSLSELFITKLD
-333 VLSGLEELK
+333 VLSGLEEIQLG
-342 LCVGYENENEVIND
+342 VGYKYNDEILTD
-356 YPYDQNILNTA
+356 YPYDQKVAYEA
-367 EPVYEI
+367 EPIYETMQ
-373 LDGWTEDITSVNKF
+373 GWDDDITSVNKF
-387 DDLPENAKKY
+387 EDLPSNAQKY
-397 INAIEDFIEVPITFI
+397 IKAIEDFIGVPITFI

-418 NQNIVITDDWKIP
+418 NQNIIISND
-431 IPRNWKNLEWSK
+431 

>member
-1 MSTTVVLGAQWGDEG
+1 LSTTVVLGAQWGDEG

-28 DYVVRFQGGNNAGHT
+28 DFVVRFQGGNNAGHT
-43 IVVGEDKIALSLTP
+43 IVVGEEKLALSLTP
-57 SGVLYPSCTPV
+57 SGVLYPECTPV

-78 FLKQELEMLNKKNI
+78 FLKQELEMLKEKNI
-92 NTEKLVISPNAHLVM
+92 NTERLVISPNAHLIM

-142 RKGIRVQDLLDKNI
+142 RKGIRVQDLLVKDNFDK
-156 FVEKVKNNIEETN
+156 KVKKNIEEVN

-178 APLVAD
+178 PPLIAE
-184 KIIEEFNDYIEM
+184 KIIDEFDDYIDI
-196 VSSHVADTSL
+196 VSNHVEDTSL
-206 LIANAINDNKT
+206 LIANAIKNNKE

-239 SSNTSSGNAATGSG
+239 SSNTSSGNAAIGSG
-253 IGPKNLD
+253 VGPKNLD
-260 KIVGVTKAYISRVGS
+260 RIVGVTKAYISRVGS
-275 GPFLTEQENEIGD
+275 GPFLTEQKNEIGD

-303 RRRCGWLD
+303 KRRCGWLD

-318 VRVNSLTELFITKLD
+318 VRVNSLTEIFITKLD

-342 LCVGYENENEVIND
+342 LCVGYKNEHKVTTD
-356 YPYDQNILNTA
+356 YPYNQNILNTA

-373 LDGWTEDITSVNKF
+373 LDGWTEDITNVRKF
-387 DDLPENAKKY
+387 DELPENAKKY
-397 INAIEDFIEVPITFI
+397 INAIEDFIEIPITFI

-418 NQNIVITDDWKIP
+418 NQNIVITDD
-431 IPRNWKNLEWSK
+431 

>member
-156 FVEKVKNNIEETN
+156 FAEKVKNNIEETN

-178 APLVAD
+178 VPLVTD
-184 KIIEEFNDYIEM
+184 EIIEAFNDYIEM

-206 LIANAINDNKT
+206 LIANAIKNNKT

-253 IGPKNLD
+253 VGPKNLD

-318 VRVNSLTELFITKLD
+318 VRINSLTELFITKLD

-342 LCVGYENENEVIND
+342 LCVGYENENEVTTD

-373 LDGWTEDITSVNKF
+373 LNGWTEDITSIKRF

-418 NQNIVITDDWKIP
+418 NQNIVITDD
-431 IPRNWKNLEWSK
+431 

>member
-1 MSTTVVLGAQWGDEG
+1 MAATVVLGAQWGDEG
-16 KGKVTDFFASTA
+16 KGKVTDFFASSA

-43 IVVGEDKIALSLTP
+43 IVVGDEKLALSLTP
-57 SGVLYPSCTPV
+57 SGVLYPDCVPV
-68 IGSGCVVDLG
+68 IGSGCVVDLA
-78 FLKQELEMLNKKNI
+78 FLKKELEMLNSKNVSTKK
-92 NTEKLVISPNAHLVM
+92 LAISPNAHVIM

-142 RKGIRVQDLLDKNI
+142 RSGIRIQDLLDDEV
-156 FVEKVKNNIEETN
+156 FAEKVKTNVEEKN
-169 LTLTKIYNQ
+169 KLLTKIYGRN
-178 APLVAD
+178 PMD
-184 KIIEEFNDYIEM
+184 PNEIINEFKNYKEIINN
-196 VSSHVADTSL
+196 HVKDTSL
-206 LIANAINDNKT
+206 MISNAIKEGKN

-239 SSNTSSGNAATGSG
+239 SSNTSSANAAIGSG
-253 IGPKNLD
+253 VGPLNLN

-275 GPFLTEQENEIGD
+275 GPFITEQKNDIGD

-333 VLSGLEELK
+333 VLSGLKEIK
-342 LCVGYENENEVIND
+342 LGVGYMNGDKVITD
-356 YPYDQNILNTA
+356 YPYQQNVFYNA
-367 EPVYEI
+367 EPVYETYA
-373 LDGWTEDITSVNKF
+373 GWSEDITSVRSF

-397 INAIEDFIEVPITFI
+397 ITAIEDFIEIPITFI

-418 NQNIVITDDWKIP
+418 NQNIVIADD
-431 IPRNWKNLEWSK
+431 

>member
-1 MSTTVVLGAQWGDEG
+1 MTTTVVLGAQWGDEG
-16 KGKVTDFFASTA
+16 KGKVTDFFASSA

-43 IVVGEDKIALSLTP
+43 IVVGDEKLALSLTP
-57 SGVLYPSCTPV
+57 SGVLYPDCVPV
-68 IGSGCVVDLG
+68 IGSGCVIDLG
-78 FLKQELEMLNKKNI
+78 FLKDELEMLNSKNVSTKK
-92 NTEKLVISPNAHLVM
+92 LAISANAHVIM

-122 ENKIGTT
+122 DKKIGTT

-142 RKGIRVQDLLDKNI
+142 RSGIRIQDLLDDEV
-156 FVEKVKNNIEETN
+156 FAEKVKINIEEKN
-169 LTLTKIYNQ
+169 QLLTKIYGRD
-178 APLVAD
+178 ALDPYE
-184 KIIEEFNDYIEM
+184 IINEFKAYKEIINNHIK
-196 VSSHVADTSL
+196 DTSL
-206 LIANAINDNKT
+206 MISNAIKQDKN

-239 SSNTSSGNAATGSG
+239 SSNTSSANAAIGSG
-253 IGPKNLD
+253 VGPLNLN

-275 GPFLTEQENEIGD
+275 GPFITEQRNDIGD

-333 VLSGLEELK
+333 VLSGLDEIK
-342 LCVGYENENEVIND
+342 LGVGYKNGDEVITD
-356 YPYDQNILNTA
+356 YPYQQDVFYNA
-367 EPVYEI
+367 EPVYETFE
-373 LDGWTEDITSVNKF
+373 GWSEDITSVKNF
-387 DDLPENAKKY
+387 DALPENAKKY
-397 INAIEDFIEVPITFI
+397 INAIEKFIEIPITFI

-418 NQNIVITDDWKIP
+418 NQNIVINND
-431 IPRNWKNLEWSK
+431 